1 MMTYEEIQKVKEYYN
16 KNVRPKKEK
25 YIRSHLSHLHTYY
38 IKRGTL
44 YGAWI
49 IIPPYG
55 YCGTQIYAKKKPDR
69 ERFIQ
74 GILNCED

>member
-1 MMTYEEIQKVKEYYN
+1 MIYKEIQIEREYYN
-16 KNVRPKKEK
+16 KNVKLEKEK
-25 YIRSHLSHLHTYY
+25 YIRSHLSHLHTYC

-69 ERFIQ
+69 EIFIQ

>member
-1 MMTYEEIQKVKEYYN
+1 MYDTKQIIESYN
-16 KNVRPKKEK
+16 KNVHSKKEE
-25 YIRSHLSHLHTYY
+25 YIKTHLSKLHTYC

-49 IIPPYG
+49 IIPPFG
-55 YCGTQIYAKKKPDR
+55 LCGTQIYAKKKPDR
-69 ERFIQ
+69 ETFIQ

>member
-1 MMTYEEIQKVKEYYN
+1 MIYKEIQIEREYYN
-16 KNVRPKKEK
+16 KNVKLEKEK
-25 YIRSHLSHLHTYY
+25 CIKSHLSHLHTYC

-69 ERFIQ
+69 GRFIQ

>member
-1 MMTYEEIQKVKEYYN
+1 MTYKEIQIEREYYD
-16 KNVRPKKEK
+16 KNVKPEKKK
-25 YIRSHLSHLHTYY
+25 YIRSHLSHLHTYC

>member
-1 MMTYEEIQKVKEYYN
+1 MFDAKSITENYN
-16 KNVRPKKEK
+16 KNVRPKKEE
-25 YIRSHLSHLHTYY
+25 YIRIHLSKLHTYC
-38 IKRGTL
+38 IKRETL

-49 IIPPYG
+49 IIPQIG
-55 YCGTQIYAKKKPDR
+55 QCGTQIYANKKPDR